1 MCRAPVASRID
12 LSRCDMVVVKT
23 LRAAE
28 CASADGGGRTA
39 SEGRRPMGH
48 AACCEVGEGEH
59 HE

>member
-1 MCRAPVASRID
+1 MVGKILRGMVWGNADVA
-12 LSRCDMVVVKT
+12 
-23 LRAAE
+23 
-28 CASADGGGRTA
+28 GRTA